1 MPAPIGQGLKNALLE
16 AFSAAASLLPDAYA
30 KEFVLVGGTALLY
43 LGSTRATSDVDF
55 LITAQSLNAFEAA
68 AKNDSRFSKDSTE
81 QWHYTSPVSGIT
93 IPFEFLA
100 AGGGFVSASKD
111 PQPTS
116 LGGFIPSLGELAVMK
131 ANAFNN
137 RSEPTDLSDLGF
149 ILRKMSDGGMQ
160 FENLNEEDKEALYEV
175 VAQQADQVVGD
186 LISRLLALMEE
197 SSV

>member
-1 MPAPIGQGLKNALLE
+1 MPAPIGKGLKNALLE

-30 KEFVLVGGTALLY
+30 KEFVLIGGTALLY
-43 LGSTRATSDVDF
+43 LGSTRTTRDVDF

-81 QWHYTSPVSGIT
+81 QWHYTSPAIGII

-100 AGGGFVSASKD
+100 AGGGFVSGSKD

-137 RSEPTDLSDLGF
+137 RSEPNDRSDLGF
-149 ILRKMSDGGMQ
+149 ILRKMSDEGYSLKTWMRMTKR
-160 FENLNEEDKEALYEV
+160 FYTK
-175 VAQQADQVVGD
+175 
-186 LISRLLALMEE
+186 
-197 SSV
+197 